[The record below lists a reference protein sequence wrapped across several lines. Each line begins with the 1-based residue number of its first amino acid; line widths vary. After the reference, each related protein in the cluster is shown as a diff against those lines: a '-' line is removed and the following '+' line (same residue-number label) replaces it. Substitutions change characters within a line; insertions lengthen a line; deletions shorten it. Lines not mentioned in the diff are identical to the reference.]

1 MTTKSKIDPFCQDDL
16 YDSVLVDDAEYS
28 RILWLISRSIENL
41 EDKTISNDELKQL
54 YILPETFKFFT
65 ASKIKR
71 HGVDQSNLETESA
84 AAVLQSISYLKELL
98 MENGI
103 MNRKSVKVYFRTL
116 ELAINL
122 FRSGCLVKKT
132 LQGEAFSE
140 MQSDKGSKPRT
151 VGDIT
156 PEARKKRND
165 KIKSAFEKW
174 KQTEN
179 AFCIKYGK
187 KYNLSSSTIRGI
199 IKP

>member
-1 MTTKSKIDPFCQDDL
+1 MTTKSKKEPFCQDDL

-71 HGVDQSNLETESA
+71 HGVDQNNLETESA

-140 MQSDKGSKPRT
+140 IQRDKGSKPRT
-151 VGDIT
+151 VRDLS
-156 PEARKKRND
+156 PEERKKRND
-165 KIKSAFEKW
+165 KIKSAFENTKLN
-174 KQTEN
+174 EN
-179 AFCIKYGK
+179 SFCQAQGK
-187 KYNLSSSTIRGI
+187 KNGLSSSQIRNI
-199 IKP
+199 IKS